1 VNAELRSRLEAIVGP
16 GLVYGPGEPVDG
28 LRPAL
33 AVRPGTQDQ
42 VSAVVRACAAAG
54 AAMIPIGGGTSMGL
68 GNPPARADV
77 LVHLDRLDR
86 VVEWDPANLCISA
99 EAGMRLATLQELVA
113 RDRAVLPLDP
123 PGLRRVTLGGL
134 VAANQSGPG
143 RLQHGT
149 VRDWV
154 LGMRVV
160 LPDGERIHCGGRVI
174 KNVSGYDM
182 NKLFIRSLGCLG
194 IITEV
199 TFKLLPMP
207 ARRATVIGRF
217 PDASGAW
224 AAVGRALASFLLPE
238 ALEFLNPEA
247 AQRLGGP
254 PDTCA
259 LAVALA
265 GSPETVDRQVR
276 DFTAFFQEAGGT
288 AEVVRDEASVQAW
301 EGIRDLLEGAVDPVL
316 CRIAVPLSATA
327 SLVAATERMALLAGM
342 RAVVTAHAAT
352 GVIRALL
359 VPGPDPH
366 PGEVP
371 MALEGLRREAEAAEG
386 NLVLEAAPRALKARF
401 DAWGAPVGGLDM
413 MKRLKNEFD
422 PLGICNPGRFVG
434 GI

>member
-1 VNAELRSRLEAIVGP
+1 MNAELRSRLEAIVGP

-28 LRPAL
+28 VRPTL
-33 AVRPGTQDQ
+33 AVRPGTQDE
-42 VSAVVRACAAAG
+42 VSDVVRACAAAG
-54 AAMIPIGGGTSMGL
+54 AAMIPLGGGTSLGL

-99 EAGMRLATLQELVA
+99 EAGMRLEALQELVA
-113 RDRAVLPLDP
+113 RDRTVLPLDP

-134 VAANQSGPG
+134 VAANQSGPC
-143 RLQHGT
+143 RLQYGT

-207 ARRATVIGRF
+207 ARRAAVIGRF
-217 PDASGAW
+217 PDAASAW
-224 AAVGRALASFLLPE
+224 AVVGRTLASFLLPE
-238 ALEFLNPEA
+238 ALEFLNAEA
-247 AQRLGGP
+247 AQLLGGP
-254 PDTCA
+254 PGTCV
-259 LAVALA
+259 LAVSLS

-276 DFTAFFQEAGGT
+276 DFTAFFEDGGGT
-288 AEVVRDEASVQAW
+288 ADVLQEAAASRAW
-301 EGIRDLLEGAVDPVL
+301 EGIRDLLEGAYEPVL

-327 SLVAATERMALLAGM
+327 ALVAAAEGMARQAGLK
-342 RAVVTAHAAT
+342 AVVTAHAAT
-352 GVIRALL
+352 GVLRVLL
-359 VPGPDPH
+359 VPGADPH
-366 PGEVP
+366 PGEAL

-386 NLVLEAAPRALKARF
+386 NLVLEAAPRTLKARF
-401 DAWGAPVGGLDM
+401 DAWGTPPGGLDM
-413 MKRLKNEFD
+413 MKRLKHEFD
-422 PLGICNPGRFVG
+422 PLGICNPGRFLA